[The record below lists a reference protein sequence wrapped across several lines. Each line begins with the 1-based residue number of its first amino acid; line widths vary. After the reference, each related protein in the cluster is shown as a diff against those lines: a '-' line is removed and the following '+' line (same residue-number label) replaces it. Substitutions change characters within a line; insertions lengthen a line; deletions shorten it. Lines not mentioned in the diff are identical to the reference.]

1 MKCLLTKKSKAIVR
15 RYCAGSLALLLS
27 VAFALPGWAECSCCA
42 SMDLQPMSIDEVSAD
57 TAPSCHN
64 NMTISDEATEEIASA
79 TEEIASATEE
89 IAAPCTMDCMQN
101 EQSPATAAPG
111 IVESHNAPTKVHP
124 TLSLS
129 DLVYSTSPES
139 HYTSTPSR
147 EAPSYSAIH
156 QSTSS
161 VPLRI

>member
-1 MKCLLTKKSKAIVR
+1 MKRLLTKKSKAIIR

-27 VAFALPGWAECSCCA
+27 VTFALPGWAECSCCA
-42 SMDLQPMSIDEVSAD
+42 SIDLQPMSIDEVSAE
-57 TAPSCHN
+57 TAPSCHSD
-64 NMTISDEATEEIASA
+64 MTISDEATEEIASA
-79 TEEIASATEE
+79 TEEIS
-89 IAAPCTMDCMQN
+89 APCTMDCMQN
-101 EQSPATAAPG
+101 EQSPTPAAPG
-111 IVESHNAPTKVHP
+111 IVESHNAPIKVDP

-139 HYTSTPSR
+139 HYASTPSQ

>member
-1 MKCLLTKKSKAIVR
+1 MKRLLTKKSKAIIR

-27 VAFALPGWAECSCCA
+27 VTFALPGWAECSCCA
-42 SMDLQPMSIDEVSAD
+42 SMDLQPMSIDEVSAEMES
-57 TAPSCHN
+57 SCHRVVP
-64 NMTISDEATEEIASA
+64 TSDDA

-89 IAAPCTMDCMQN
+89 IAAATEEIANSYTMDCMQN
-101 EQSPATAAPG
+101 EQSPTPAAPG
-111 IVESHNAPTKVHP
+111 IVESHNTPIKVDP

-139 HYTSTPSR
+139 HYASTPSQ